1 MRTGKAIL
9 RPFAAEDAKRVNED
23 GDRPGD
29 ERDGVIGSHFAMVVD
44 ILSRL
49 TPTGPTILPIRK
61 SKSQM
66 LMG

>member
-44 ILSRL
+44 ILSRQ
-49 TPTGPTILPIRK
+49 GGGKVMMIK
-61 SKSQM
+61 
-66 LMG
+66 